1 MREYEMTFIISPDL
15 EQEQVDSTVEDVRKL
30 IAGLGGKVTKVEPW
44 GRRRLAYPIEKKRE
58 GIYIVMQMQLPPEA
72 VKELERS
79 LLLNEAILRHLIV
92 RTDE

>member
-1 MREYEMTFIISPDL
+1 MREYEMTFIITPDL

-79 LLLNEAILRHLIV
+79 LLLNEAILRHLIF
-92 RTDE
+92 RTAA